1 MEKDLPAGIAFI
13 FIMTTG
19 LVQIC
24 LGFLGIEYLS
34 HTIFAFLAVFLLFF
48 ARIVLPLTIGTYFG
62 AVEVMGWEWYVGVL
76 LAAPGL
82 FFILPSMLMATIE
95 PFLTRSKSTS
105 TGSQLYSDYSE
116 TKSVSPIIEHELLG
130 DIEPKPPLKKT
141 ETLLDSPRFENSKT
155 VLEYDPDGYAIWK
168 EIEELD
174 SHVVEDFLIS
184 LENNPKQDLKTLRDQ
199 FFDKIEKANNPYD
212 NPEANK
218 AFREALEISQSA
230 QDEFVK
236 VYDLMRDKLKPH
248 EILDKIKVK
257 QVEKDEAERSAFRL
271 RLYQNWEN
279 DLVLAEQSGKIDVIL
294 RALSQIGY
302 KIDISNNSITR
313 PEVGLPVPLKNKVL
327 HFTNAHDLMR
337 LVASERRLIIQ
348 L

>member
-48 ARIVLPLTIGTYFG
+48 VRIVLPLTIGTYFG

-95 PFLTRSKSTS
+95 PFLTRSKSTPTS
-105 TGSQLYSDYSE
+105 SQSYSDYSE
-116 TKSVSPIIEHELLG
+116 TKSVSPIIEHEPLG

-184 LENNPKQDLKTLRDQ
+184 FLRDMTL
-199 FFDKIEKANNPYD
+199 P
-212 NPEANK
+212 
-218 AFREALEISQSA
+218 
-230 QDEFVK
+230 
-236 VYDLMRDKLKPH
+236 
-248 EILDKIKVK
+248 
-257 QVEKDEAERSAFRL
+257 
-271 RLYQNWEN
+271 LYQIPN
-279 DLVLAEQSGKIDVIL
+279 
-294 RALSQIGY
+294 
-302 KIDISNNSITR
+302 SNLIQFQK
-313 PEVGLPVPLKNKVL
+313 KN
-327 HFTNAHDLMR
+327 
-337 LVASERRLIIQ
+337 
-348 L
+348 